1 MNVLI
6 VDDNEAAADLLRE
19 LLALQDHAAHC
30 TYTARQAMEAFAAQ
44 AFDAALVDMILPDL
58 PGIQLARRL
67 RDMAAE
73 RPLML
78 VAISGMRSEDVDDA
92 DGSGLFDHFLQ
103 KPIDFDALERILGA
117 CASS

>member
-19 LLALQDHAAHC
+19 LLALQDHTAHC
-30 TYTARQAMEAFAAQ
+30 TYTARQATAAFGTQ
-44 AFDAALVDMILPDL
+44 TFDAALVDMVLPDL
-58 PGIQLARRL
+58 PGPQLAHRL
-67 RDMAAE
+67 REMAGA

-78 VAISGMRSEDVDDA
+78 VAVSGFRSEDVDDA
-92 DGSGLFDHFLQ
+92 NASGLFDHFLQ